1 VSSPSFALDGSLLTM
16 KSYTQGSTEF
26 DNIITKQGP
35 LTDVPTNILFNG
47 MNANSN
53 GSGTRLTVEVQ
64 PGMRH
69 LMRFI
74 NTGVDNYYKVGIG
87 TVSTDLY
94 GEHN

>member
-1 VSSPSFALDGSLLTM
+1 M
-16 KSYTQGSTEF
+16 NSYTQGATEF

-47 MNANSN
+47 MNVNAN

-87 TVSTDLY
+87 MVSTDLH

>member
-1 VSSPSFALDGSLLTM
+1 M
-16 KSYTQGSTEF
+16 NSYTQGTTEF

-35 LTDVPTNILFNG
+35 LTGVPTNILFNG
-47 MNANSN
+47 MNVNAN

-74 NTGVDNYYKVGIG
+74 NTGVDNYYEVGIG
-87 TVSTDLY
+87 MVSTDMY
-94 GEHN
+94 GEYN